1 MVPRFLFLTFLCYL
15 FGFVLADGGRRGGDD
30 DSDGRGSDD
39 SGKDSATAS
48 PSSTASSAS
57 TTAAS
62 TGQAS
67 QGNSIFGDTQCS
79 QTMCVAATVNGTQ
92 TTYVLSGLGSSKFGW
107 MGMGFGSQMSNT
119 PMVIMWMNNGRAILS
134 QRSAP
139 SEVMPTVVSS
149 PPRIA
154 TLLDSETKIS
164 TTTPSLAY
172 TIPSNSDTKQS
183 IIFAYGTT
191 DPNSASPDATLI
203 QHLDYGILSLDL
215 TKVLSTSST
224 GSGSSSGS
232 PAVPSGVSDTKFT
245 APLQPYQ
252 KTIIAHAVLVTA
264 GFLFILPA
272 GALLARY
279 ARTFTNTWF
288 KGHWIL
294 QFGVAAPLICI
305 GVILGVVAV
314 SQAKANHFD
323 DNHKRW
329 GIALLVL
336 YLVQCGLGAFIHFV
350 KKADRKR
357 RPPQNY
363 VHAVFGIAIIGLS
376 LYQVHSGFDTE
387 WPLTTGR
394 DPVPKYVKY
403 IFYIWAVLLPVA
415 YAVGLSFLPK
425 QYRQERAKVNDRSNF
440 DQNNYL
446 NLTETSYQYQKPS
459 MQH

>member
-1 MVPRFLFLTFLCYL
+1 MVPRFLLLTFLCYL
-15 FGFVLADGGRRGGDD
+15 FGFVLSDGGRRGGDYGGGYGGD
-30 DSDGRGSDD
+30 GGEGDGRGSDD
-39 SGKDSATAS
+39 SRNDPTTAS
-48 PSSTASSAS
+48 PSSTASPAS
-57 TTAAS
+57 STSAS

-67 QGNSIFGDTQCS
+67 QGNALFGDTQCS
-79 QTMCVAATVNGTQ
+79 NTMCVAATVNGTQ
-92 TTYVLSGLGSSKFGW
+92 TTYVLTGLGSSKFGW
-107 MGMGFGSQMSNT
+107 MGMGFGSQMANT
-119 PMVIMWMNNGRAILS
+119 PMVIMWINNGRAILS

-139 SEVMPTVVSS
+139 SEVMPTVASS

-154 TLLDSETKIS
+154 TQLDSETKIS

-172 TIPSNSDTKQS
+172 TIPSNGDTKQS

-191 DPNSASPDATLI
+191 DPNSASADATLI
-203 QHLDYGILSLDL
+203 QHLDYGTLSLDL

-224 GSGSSSGS
+224 GSGSGS
-232 PAVPSGVSDTKFT
+232 PAVPSGASDTKFT

-264 GFLFILPA
+264 GFLFMLPA

-363 VHAVFGIAIIGLS
+363 IHAIFGLAIIGLS

-394 DPVPKYVKY
+394 DPVPKFVKY
-403 IFYIWAVLLPVA
+403 IFYVWAVLLPVS

-425 QYRQERAKVNDRSNF
+425 QYRQERAK
-440 DQNNYL
+440 
-446 NLTETSYQYQKPS
+446 TSYQYQKAS
-459 MQH
+459 MQQ